1 MGAVMKAG
9 VITFHSA
16 HNYGASLQ
24 TWALQEALKKLGVEP
39 CVIHY
44 HPDIID
50 RLYRAPKQD
59 TFAKKRRYLMKKRYR
74 NTVRQQ
80 WEKYEKYQNF
90 LQEHLQLVGDFTDY
104 ESLSSARLGL
114 DAYITGSDQVWNS
127 DHIGGFDP
135 AYFLNFAEPGK
146 RRISYAA
153 SVGRDYIYA
162 QYRKSIQ
169 ESLKDFTAISI
180 REESTRP
187 AIEELAGQPVSVVA
201 DPTLLLQ
208 KEDYERLRKP
218 VERRGRYI
226 LVYMMEKNDALIS
239 FANRI
244 SITLGIPVI
253 QRRRQ
258 RIFKNELYNFASD
271 TPDEFLSEVEGAEF
285 VLTNSFH
292 GTVFSIIYEKPFIS
306 MLHTSTGSRTSDLLK
321 SLGLEDHILY
331 QTSQFHELSQL
342 EIKQKEVLQ
351 QRITQL
357 REKSY
362 QFLQKALFES

>member
-1 MGAVMKAG
+1 MKAG

-24 TWALQEALKKLGVEP
+24 TWALQKALKKIDVEP

-44 HPDIID
+44 HPEIID
-50 RLYRAPKQD
+50 RLYRAPKQN
-59 TFAKKRRYLMKKRYR
+59 TFAKKRRYLLKKKYR
-74 NTVRQQ
+74 ATVQKQ
-80 WEKYEKYQNF
+80 WEKYEKYQAF
-90 LQEHLQLVGDFTDY
+90 LKEQFNLLGDFTDY
-104 ESLSSARLGL
+104 EQLSRANLGL

-146 RRISYAA
+146 KKISYAA

-162 QYRKSIQ
+162 QYRKNFE
-169 ESLKDFTAISI
+169 ESLKDFTAISV
-180 REESTRP
+180 REESAKP
-187 AIEELAGQPVSVVA
+187 AIEELANRPVSVVV
-201 DPTLLLQ
+201 DPTLLLK
-208 KEDYERLRKP
+208 KEDYEQLRKP
-218 VERRGRYI
+218 VERRGKYI
-226 LVYMMEKNDALIS
+226 LVYMMEKNNALIS
-239 FANRI
+239 FANRV

-258 RIFKNELYNFASD
+258 KIFKNELYNFASD

-292 GTVFSIIYEKPFIS
+292 GTVFSVIYEKPFVS

-321 SLGLEDHILY
+321 TLGLEDHILY
-331 QTSQFHELSQL
+331 QTSQFQEFSQL
-342 EIKQKEVLQ
+342 LIKDKEALRKRIAELQ
-351 QRITQL
+351 Q
-357 REKSY
+357 ESY
-362 QFLQKALFES
+362 QFLREALFH